1 MNKKQLELLKQ
12 AIQETCYDYLIDELS
27 EDYQTLESDLYNAIS
42 EKLL

>member
-27 EDYQTLESDLYNAIS
+27 EDYQTLESDLYNAIT
-42 EKLL
+42 EKLN